1 MDNKRAHL
9 HNYLC
14 INKGNIHLIKRKRKP
29 KVQSRRA
36 GNIGHK
42 RQNENKQAANITK
55 KTKKMANR
63 DPIKT
68 KKMANRDPNKTKK
81 MANRDPNKTKKIAN
95 TYSNKNLLSVMKCFN
110 CLSM

>member
-42 RQNENKQAANITK
+42 TQNENKQAENMAK
-55 KTKKMANR
+55 KIKKMANR
-63 DPIKT
+63 DT
-68 KKMANRDPNKTKK
+68 NKTFVF
-81 MANRDPNKTKKIAN
+81 I
-95 TYSNKNLLSVMKCFN
+95 YIL
-110 CLSM
+110 